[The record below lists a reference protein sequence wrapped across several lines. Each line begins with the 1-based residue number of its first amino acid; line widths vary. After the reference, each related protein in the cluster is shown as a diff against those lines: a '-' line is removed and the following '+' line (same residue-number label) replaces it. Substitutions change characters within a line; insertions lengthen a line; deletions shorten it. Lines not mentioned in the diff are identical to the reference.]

1 MGPDGGLVVLA
12 GAAGA
17 LAGVG
22 GRRFRAAGSGRLR
35 RPSGVGGRWSVR
47 SGSAGPGDA
56 GDILFLKKVFFFFFL
71 FCFVFFFLFVK
82 SRGMV

>member
-17 LAGVG
+17 LAVVG
-22 GRRFRAAGSGRLR
+22 GRRFRAGGFGHLR
-35 RPSGVGGRWSVR
+35 RPSGVGGRGSVR

-56 GDILFLKKVFFFFFL
+56 GDILFLKKCFFLFL